1 MNLKITTILFGI
13 GLFILAACNSQNSGV
28 SETIEL
34 KTTIDSVSYGLGVS
48 IGENMIKSG
57 MDSMNYSAFATALY
71 HVFEGKQVSIS
82 EEDANALLNKYF
94 SEMQMKKAEKG
105 KVEGKLFLENNAKA
119 EGIVTLP
126 SGLQYKVLKTGTGP
140 KPTVTDKVSV
150 HYTGKLL
157 DGKVFDSS
165 VERNEPASFE
175 VGGVIAGWTEA
186 LQLMNVGSKWEL
198 YIPSELGYGER
209 GAGGVIPPHA
219 TLIFEVELLSID
231 K

>member
-1 MNLKITTILFGI
+1 MNIKITTILFGI

-28 SETIEL
+28 SENIEL

-57 MDSMNYSAFATALY
+57 MDSMNYAAFATALY

-105 KVEGKLFLENNAKA
+105 KVEGKTFLENNAKA

-140 KPTVTDKVSV
+140 KPKVTDKVSV

-209 GAGGVIPPHA
+209 GAGGVIPPYA